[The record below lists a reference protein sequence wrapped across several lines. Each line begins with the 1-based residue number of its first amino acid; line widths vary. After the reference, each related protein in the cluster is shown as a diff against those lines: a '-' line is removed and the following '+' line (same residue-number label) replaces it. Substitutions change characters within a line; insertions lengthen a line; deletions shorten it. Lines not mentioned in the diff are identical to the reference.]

1 MYILGITGGI
11 GSGKSTASDYLKNKG
26 AVIFNADQEAKKH
39 LKHTKILQNR
49 IIDAF
54 GQKVVEKNKLSI
66 SKLAETAFSSK
77 IDQKILNGLM
87 WPEVF
92 ILVEKSISEAKQN
105 EEKLFVVDAAM
116 IFEANFEHMFD
127 STLLIQTR
135 KKIRLERALKRKNLH
150 LEQIQNRMSLQ
161 MPETEK
167 IRKADYIINN
177 DGTLENFYKKM
188 DDFIAQVKIG
198 RAHV

>member
-1 MYILGITGGI
+1 M
-11 GSGKSTASDYLKNKG
+11 KDKG

-54 GQKVVEKNKLSI
+54 GQKVVEKNKLSL
-66 SKLAETAFSSK
+66 SKLAETAFSNN

-92 ILVEKSISEAKQN
+92 ILVEKSINEAKEN
-105 EEKLFVVDAAM
+105 KEKLFVVDAAM
-116 IFEANFEHMFD
+116 IFEANFEHMFN
-127 STLLIQTR
+127 STLLILTR
-135 KKIRLERALKRKNLH
+135 KKNRLERALKRKNLP

-167 IRKADYIINN
+167 KKKADYIINN

-188 DDFIAQVKIG
+188 DDFITKINFQLPI
-198 RAHV
+198 

>member
-1 MYILGITGGI
+1 MYKLGITGGI
-11 GSGKSTASDYLKNKG
+11 GSGKSTASNFLKENG
-26 AVIFNADQEAKKH
+26 AVVFNADQEAKKH

-54 GQKVVEKNKLSI
+54 GQRVVERNKLSI
-66 SKLAETAFSSK
+66 KKLAEVAFK
-77 IDQKILNGLM
+77 NKLDQKILNGLM

-92 ILVEKSISEAKQN
+92 MLVEKSITESHAN
-105 EEKLFVVDAAM
+105 GVKLFVVDAAM

-127 STLLIQTR
+127 STLLILTR
-135 KKIRLERALKRKNLH
+135 KNIRLERALKRKNLH

-167 IRKADYIINN
+167 KRKADYIINN
-177 DGTLENFYKKM
+177 DGTEQNFNKKM
-188 DDFIAQVKIG
+188 KEFLAQLTL
-198 RAHV
+198 

>member
-1 MYILGITGGI
+1 MYKLGITGGI
-11 GSGKSTASDYLKNKG
+11 GSGKTTASNFLKENG
-26 AVIFNADQEAKKH
+26 AIVFNADQEAKKH

-54 GQKVVEKNKLSI
+54 GQKVVSKNKLCI
-66 SKLAETAFSSK
+66 KKLAEVAFENK

-92 ILVEKSISEAKQN
+92 ILVEKSMEEARSKGA
-105 EEKLFVVDAAM
+105 ELFVVDAAM
-116 IFEANFEHMFD
+116 IFEANFEHLLD
-127 STLLIQTR
+127 TTLLISTR
-135 KKIRLERALKRKNLH
+135 RSMRIERALKRKNLP

-167 IRKADYIINN
+167 IKKADYLINN
-177 DGTLENFYKKM
+177 DGTEANFIKKM
-188 DDFIAQVKIG
+188 KEFLIQLDI
-198 RAHV
+198 

>member
-1 MYILGITGGI
+1 MYKLGITGGI
-11 GSGKSTASDYLKNKG
+11 GSGKSTASNFLKETG
-26 AVIFNADQEAKKH
+26 ATVFNADQEAKKH

-66 SKLAETAFSSK
+66 KKLAEVAFENK
-77 IDQKILNGLM
+77 IDQTILNGLM

-92 ILVEKSISEAKQN
+92 MLVEKSMN
-105 EEKLFVVDAAM
+105 ECLSKGEKLFVVDAAM

-127 STLLIQTR
+127 STLLILTR
-135 KKIRLERALKRKNLH
+135 KSIRLERALKRKNLH

-161 MPETEK
+161 MAETEK
-167 IRKADYIINN
+167 KRKADYIINN
-177 DGTLENFYKKM
+177 DGTEQNFERKM
-188 DDFIAQVKIG
+188 KEFLLQLNI
-198 RAHV
+198 

>member
-1 MYILGITGGI
+1 MYKLGITGGI
-11 GSGKSTASDYLKNKG
+11 GSGKSTASNFLKETG
-26 AVIFNADQEAKKH
+26 AAVFNADQEAKKH

-66 SKLAETAFSSK
+66 KKLAEVAFENK

-92 ILVEKSISEAKQN
+92 MLVEKSMN
-105 EEKLFVVDAAM
+105 ESLSKGNKLFVVDAAM

-127 STLLIQTR
+127 STLLILTR
-135 KKIRLERALKRKNLH
+135 KSIRLERALRRKNLH

-161 MPETEK
+161 MAETEK
-167 IRKADYIINN
+167 KRKADYIINN
-177 DGTLENFYKKM
+177 DGTEQNFERKM
-188 DDFIAQVKIG
+188 KEFLVQLNI
-198 RAHV
+198 

>member
-1 MYILGITGGI
+1 MYTLGITGGI
-11 GSGKSTASDYLKNKG
+11 GSGKSTASNFLKENG
-26 AVIFNADQEAKKH
+26 AVVFNADQEAKKH

-66 SKLAETAFSSK
+66 KNLAEVAFK
-77 IDQKILNGLM
+77 NKLDQKILNGLM

-92 ILVEKSISEAKQN
+92 ILVEKSIN
-105 EEKLFVVDAAM
+105 ESKSNGVKLFVVDAAM
-116 IFEANFEHMFD
+116 IFEANFEHMLN
-127 STLLIQTR
+127 STLLISTR
-135 KKIRLERALKRKNLH
+135 KNIRLQRALKRKNLH

-167 IRKADYIINN
+167 KKKADYIINN
-177 DGTLENFYKKM
+177 DGTEQNFYKKM
-188 DDFIAQVKIG
+188 EEFLKQLSI
-198 RAHV
+198 

>member
-1 MYILGITGGI
+1 MYKLGITGGI
-11 GSGKSTASDYLKNKG
+11 GSGKSTASNFLKENG
-26 AVIFNADQEAKKH
+26 AVVFNADQEAKKH

-54 GQKVVEKNKLSI
+54 GQRVVERNKLSI
-66 SKLAETAFSSK
+66 KKLAEVAFK
-77 IDQKILNGLM
+77 NKLDQKILNGLM

-92 ILVEKSISEAKQN
+92 MLVEKSMTECYTN
-105 EEKLFVVDAAM
+105 GVKLFVVDAAM

-127 STLLIQTR
+127 STLLILTR
-135 KKIRLERALKRKNLH
+135 KNIRLERALKRKNLH

-167 IRKADYIINN
+167 KRKADYIINN
-177 DGTLENFYKKM
+177 DGTEQNFNKKM
-188 DDFIAQVKIG
+188 KEFLAQLTL
-198 RAHV
+198 

>member
-1 MYILGITGGI
+1 MYKLGITGGI
-11 GSGKSTASDYLKNKG
+11 GSGKSTASNFLKENG
-26 AVIFNADQEAKKH
+26 AVVFNADQEAKKH

-54 GQKVVEKNKLSI
+54 GQRVVERNKLSI
-66 SKLAETAFSSK
+66 KKLAEVAFK
-77 IDQKILNGLM
+77 NKLDQKILNGLM

-92 ILVEKSISEAKQN
+92 MLVEKSMSESHTNKV
-105 EEKLFVVDAAM
+105 KLFVVDAAM

-127 STLLIQTR
+127 STLLILTR
-135 KKIRLERALKRKNLH
+135 KNIRLERALKRKNLH

-167 IRKADYIINN
+167 KRKADYIINN
-177 DGTLENFYKKM
+177 DGTEQNFNKKM
-188 DDFIAQVKIG
+188 KEFLAQLTL
-198 RAHV
+198 

>member
-11 GSGKSTASDYLKNKG
+11 GSGKSTASSYLKNKG

-54 GQKVVEKNKLSI
+54 GQKVVEKNKLSL
-66 SKLAETAFSSK
+66 SKLAETAFSNN

-92 ILVEKSISEAKQN
+92 ILVEKSINEAKEN
-105 EEKLFVVDAAM
+105 KEKLFVVDAAM
-116 IFEANFEHMFD
+116 IFEANFEHMFN
-127 STLLIQTR
+127 STLLILTR
-135 KKIRLERALKRKNLH
+135 KKNRLERALKRKNLP

-167 IRKADYIINN
+167 KKKADYIINN

-188 DDFIAQVKIG
+188 DDFITKINFQLPI
-198 RAHV
+198 

>member
-1 MYILGITGGI
+1 MYKLGITGGI
-11 GSGKSTASDYLKNKG
+11 GSGKSTASNFLKESG
-26 AVIFNADQEAKKH
+26 ATVFNADQESKKH
-39 LKHTKILQNR
+39 LKHTKVLQNR

-66 SKLAETAFSSK
+66 KKLAEVVFK
-77 IDQKILNGLM
+77 NEIDQKILNGLM

-92 ILVEKSISEAKQN
+92 MLVEKSMN
-105 EEKLFVVDAAM
+105 ECQSKGEKLFVVDAAM

-127 STLLIQTR
+127 ATLLILTR
-135 KKIRLERALKRKNLH
+135 KSIRLDRALKRKNLH

-167 IRKADYIINN
+167 KRKADYIINN
-177 DGTLENFYKKM
+177 DGTEQNFEKKM
-188 DDFIAQVKIG
+188 KEFLTQLNI
-198 RAHV
+198 

>member
-1 MYILGITGGI
+1 MYKLGITGGI
-11 GSGKSTASDYLKNKG
+11 GSGKSTASNFLKEAG
-26 AVIFNADQEAKKH
+26 ATVFNADQEAKKH

-66 SKLAETAFSSK
+66 KKLAKVAFENK

-92 ILVEKSISEAKQN
+92 MLVEKSMN
-105 EEKLFVVDAAM
+105 ESLSKGNKLFVVDAAM

-127 STLLIQTR
+127 STLLILTR
-135 KKIRLERALKRKNLH
+135 KSIRLERALRRKNLH

-161 MPETEK
+161 MAETEK
-167 IRKADYIINN
+167 KRKADYIINN
-177 DGTLENFYKKM
+177 DGTEQNFERKM
-188 DDFIAQVKIG
+188 KEFLVQLNI
-198 RAHV
+198 

>member
-11 GSGKSTASDYLKNKG
+11 GSGKSTASNYLKNKG

-66 SKLAETAFSSK
+66 SKLAETVFSNN

-92 ILVEKSISEAKQN
+92 ILVEKSINQAKEN
-105 EEKLFVVDAAM
+105 KEKLFVVDAAM
-116 IFEANFEHMFD
+116 IFEANFEHMFN
-127 STLLIQTR
+127 STLLILTR
-135 KKIRLERALKRKNLH
+135 KKFRLERALKRKNLP

-167 IRKADYIINN
+167 KKKADYIINN
-177 DGTLENFYKKM
+177 DGTLENFYNKM
-188 DDFIAQVKIG
+188 DGFITEINF
-198 RAHV
+198 

>member
-11 GSGKSTASDYLKNKG
+11 VSGKSTASSYLKNKG

-54 GQKVVEKNKLSI
+54 GQKVVEKNKLSL
-66 SKLAETAFSSK
+66 SKLAETAFSNN

-92 ILVEKSISEAKQN
+92 ILVEKSINEAKEN
-105 EEKLFVVDAAM
+105 KEKLFVVDAAM
-116 IFEANFEHMFD
+116 IFEANFEHMFN
-127 STLLIQTR
+127 STLLILTR
-135 KKIRLERALKRKNLH
+135 KKNRLERALKRKNLP

-167 IRKADYIINN
+167 KKKADYIINN

-188 DDFIAQVKIG
+188 DLSLIHI
-198 RAHV
+198 

>member
-1 MYILGITGGI
+1 MYKLGITGGI
-11 GSGKSTASDYLKNKG
+11 GSGKSTASNFLMESG
-26 AVIFNADQEAKKH
+26 ATVFNADQEAKKH

-54 GQKVVEKNKLSI
+54 GQRVVEKNKLSI
-66 SKLAETAFSSK
+66 KKLAEVAFENK

-92 ILVEKSISEAKQN
+92 MLVEKSMNDALSKGV
-105 EEKLFVVDAAM
+105 KLFVVDAAM

-127 STLLIQTR
+127 STLLILTR
-135 KKIRLERALKRKNLH
+135 KSIRVDRALKRKNLH

-167 IRKADYIINN
+167 KRRADYIINN
-177 DGTLENFYKKM
+177 DGTEKNFYNKIE
-188 DDFIAQVKIG
+188 DFLNQLNI
-198 RAHV
+198 

>member
-11 GSGKSTASDYLKNKG
+11 GSGKSTASNYLKNKG

-77 IDQKILNGLM
+77 IDQKTNIPYYSSIIELDETPDFRDVSIQSGM
-87 WPEVF
+87 TTEISIIGQERTVF
-92 ILVEKSISEAKQN
+92 GFIFNPVTKLTREAFR
-105 EEKLFVVDAAM
+105 E
-116 IFEANFEHMFD
+116 
-127 STLLIQTR
+127 
-135 KKIRLERALKRKNLH
+135 
-150 LEQIQNRMSLQ
+150 
-161 MPETEK
+161 
-167 IRKADYIINN
+167 
-177 DGTLENFYKKM
+177 
-188 DDFIAQVKIG
+188 
-198 RAHV
+198 